1 MSHEHWRA
9 DKVRRMTIS
18 SRTLDAR
25 RARAAA
31 AFATQS
37 EIVLIAAGEPIGIPG
52 GADQTYPFF
61 AHAEYFWLTD
71 HENPGSV
78 LAFDPAEGWTDFVP
92 ETTVGERVW
101 EGRGDAPGTPLS
113 RLTPWLE
120 ARSGARVINLGCALA
135 GHEGDATRHAELRD
149 ALTHARR
156 PKDEAELDRLRAA
169 CAASATAYSRLV
181 PRIRPGVTE
190 RELQIELEADFFRA
204 GGDRTGY
211 GSIVGAGSNSAVLHF
226 SPGARVVQPGD
237 VVLIDA
243 GAEIRRYT
251 SDITRTYRVSGG
263 DAGFFRDLYS
273 VVLGIEERALA
284 GCVRGAEWRDLHME
298 ACRGVVAGLTGMGLL
313 RGEIDALVERDV
325 HALFFPHGLGHM
337 VGLGVRDASGYLPGR
352 VRSTRP
358 GLNMLRTDLPLERDY
373 VITVEPGI
381 YFIPALLN
389 DAAKRAQYADCVAWD
404 RVDAHRE
411 FGGIRIEDNVRIT
424 DGAPENLTAAV
435 PKSLESAL
443 LG

>member
-1 MSHEHWRA
+1 
-9 DKVRRMTIS
+9 MTTS
-18 SRTLDAR
+18 SRFLDAR

-31 AFATQS
+31 ALTTES
-37 EIVLIAAGEPIGIPG
+37 DIVLFGAGDPVGIPG
-52 GADQTYPFF
+52 GADQTYPFL

-78 LAFDPAEGWTDFVP
+78 LAFDPNEGWTDFVP
-92 ETTVGERVW
+92 ETTVAERVW

-113 RLTPWLE
+113 RLAGWLDSRKE
-120 ARSGARVINLGCALA
+120 RRIINLGSRINGIQADHA
-135 GHEGDATRHAELRD
+135 REGELRD
-149 ALTHARR
+149 ALTHVRR
-156 PKDEAELDRLRAA
+156 PKDEAELERMRAA
-169 CAASATAYSRLV
+169 CAASATAYARLL

-211 GSIVGAGSNSAVLHF
+211 GSIVAAGSNAAVLHF
-226 SPGARVVQPGD
+226 SPGSRALKAGE
-237 VVLIDA
+237 VLLVDA
-243 GAEIRRYT
+243 GAEVRRYT
-251 SDITRTYRVSGG
+251 SDVTRTYRAAGG
-263 DAGFFRDLYS
+263 DPGVFRDLYS
-273 VVLGIEERALA
+273 VVLGIEECAVA
-284 GCVRGAEWRDLHME
+284 GCVRGAEWRDLHMQ
-298 ACRGVVAGLTGMGLL
+298 ACHGVLAGLAGMGLV
-313 RGEIDALVERDV
+313 RGEPAELVDRDV

-381 YFIPALLN
+381 YFIAALLN
-389 DAAKRAQYADCVAWD
+389 DAEKRTRYADCVAWD
-404 RVDAHRE
+404 RVDALMD

-424 DGAPENLTAAV
+424 DGAPENLTAAI
-435 PKSLESAL
+435 PKSLDSAL
-443 LG
+443 LA